1 MSATATTKPQ
11 QTDAPIPPLE
21 NGDRLTREEFHRRYE
36 AMPELKKAELINGRV
51 YIAADVRCP
60 STNGIPPLENG
71 DRLTSEEFLRRYE
84 AMPGVKAELIDGVVY
99 MASPVSF
106 ENHGNPQYNLIGWT
120 YPFVA
125 ATPGVRGGDNSTLKL
140 NLRNVPQPDA
150 FLIVDPRFG
159 GQVRI
164 KDGYIVGGPEWIAEV
179 AASSASY
186 DLHDKLETY
195 RQNGVKEYLVWR
207 VLDQAIDWFVLVGEQ
222 YERLP
227 LSPEGWYKSRVFP
240 GLWLDPQ
247 ALLADDLAKVF
258 AVVQQGVASAEH
270 QQFVADLANRQSTA
284 R

>member
-1 MSATATTKPQ
+1 
-11 QTDAPIPPLE
+11 
-21 NGDRLTREEFHRRYE
+21 
-36 AMPELKKAELINGRV
+36 
-51 YIAADVRCP
+51 
-60 STNGIPPLENG
+60 
-71 DRLTSEEFLRRYE
+71 
-84 AMPGVKAELIDGVVY
+84 
-99 MASPVSF
+99 
-106 ENHGNPQYNLIGWT
+106 
-120 YPFVA
+120 
-125 ATPGVRGGDNSTLKL
+125 
-140 NLRNVPQPDA
+140 
-150 FLIVDPRFG
+150 LIVDPRFG